1 MADGVALVVAHAP
14 EGSYHAV
21 RGVCAHQGGMLG
33 EGTLSHLISSD
44 EPGTYEFTRRAEIL
58 RCPWHSYEY
67 DVVTG
72 RCLTDPKLRLRTY
85 PVRIE
90 AGNVVVDV

>member
-1 MADGVALVVAHAP
+1 MSLVVCPVGELPPWQMRTVMADGVALVVAHAP

-33 EGTLSHLISSD
+33 EGTLSHLI
-44 EPGTYEFTRRAEIL
+44 
-58 RCPWHSYEY
+58 YEY

-90 AGNVVVDV
+90 AGNLVVDV

>member
-1 MADGVALVVAHAP
+1 MSLVVCPVGELPPWQMRTVMAD
-14 EGSYHAV
+14 
-21 RGVCAHQGGMLG
+21 
-33 EGTLSHLISSD
+33 GTLSHLISSD
-44 EPGTYEFTRRAEIL
+44 EPGTYELTRRAEIL

-90 AGNVVVDV
+90 AGNLVVDV